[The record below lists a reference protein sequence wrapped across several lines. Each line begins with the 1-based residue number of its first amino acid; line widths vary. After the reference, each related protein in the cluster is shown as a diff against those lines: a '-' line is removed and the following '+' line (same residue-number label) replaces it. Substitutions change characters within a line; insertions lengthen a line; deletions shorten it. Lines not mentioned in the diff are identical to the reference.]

1 MRESGKLRLIG
12 TFCVFFS
19 VMSTPIFAS
28 GIFWSDQQ
36 TKQISRANLDGSN
49 VQPVVAAGLD
59 TTRGI
64 AIDPIAQKVYW
75 TEYGGAVIGVKIATA
90 NWDGTGAHDLVT
102 SGIAGPAGI
111 DLDIIH
117 GKMYWTDNALRTIKR
132 ANLDGTAV
140 ETIVSPETAD
150 IIFPWGI
157 AVDGIAGK
165 VYWVDS
171 SILKISRANLD
182 GTGVEELLLPGPN
195 FTITGPLFGIALDP
209 LHGKMYFTN
218 SNEKIQRANLD
229 GSGIEDIVTTA
240 LHTPRD
246 LDVDPIAQKLYWVD
260 PAFGDG
266 HGGVFPATLNRANL
280 DGSGIVT
287 LETSLNGGYSSIAV
301 DSVVPEPSCA
311 ALSLLLA
318 SVGFWRR
325 R

>member
-1 MRESGKLRLIG
+1 MRRFTSAYAVAAF
-12 TFCVFFS
+12 FCFVAGLPNRT
-19 VMSTPIFAS
+19 VAS

-36 TKQISRANLDGSN
+36 TRQILRADLDGSN
-49 VQPVVAAGLD
+49 NQPVVTAGLD

-75 TEYGGAVIGVKIATA
+75 TEFGGDVIPVKIASA
-90 NWDGTGAHDLVT
+90 NWDGTGSHDLVT
-102 SGIAGPAGI
+102 SGLSGPAGI

-117 GKMYWTDNALRTIKR
+117 GKMYWTDNGLRTIKR

-140 ETIVSPETAD
+140 ETIVSPATAD
-150 IIFPWGI
+150 ISFPWGI

-182 GTGVEELLLPGPN
+182 GSGVEELLLPGPN

-209 LHGKMYFTN
+209 LNGKMYFTN

-229 GSGIEDIVTTA
+229 GSGIEDIITTG
-240 LHTPRD
+240 LHSPRD
-246 LDVDPIAQKLYWVD
+246 LDVDLIAQKLYWVD

-280 DGSGIVT
+280 DGSGMVT
-287 LETSLNGGYSSIAV
+287 LETSLNGGFSSIAL
-301 DSVVPEPSCA
+301 DSAVPEPSCV
-311 ALSLLLA
+311 ALWLLVTGIG
-318 SVGFWRR
+318 SRR
-325 R
+325 KR